1 MMTKQTIHG
10 YVKAEPFRPFRL
22 HLVSGR
28 TFDVRHPEMI
38 KILQSTILI
47 FKAAGDSQDLSD
59 EWETISLML
68 IESVSHLEALV
79 H

>member
-1 MMTKQTIHG
+1 MMSKQTIQG

-28 TFDVRHPEMI
+28 TFDIRHPEMI
-38 KILQSTILI
+38 KLLQSSLLV
-47 FKAAGDSQDLSD
+47 FKPTGDSQDLSD
-59 EWETISLML
+59 EWETLSLML
-68 IESVSHLEALV
+68 IESVSHFETPV